1 MLFAVRF
8 IDKPNQ
14 HGTRKQSLQAH
25 LDWLDQHQE
34 CVLIGGSLRLEPDQ
48 QAVGGLWIVEA
59 SSKAEIASLIQTDP
73 FWIQGLRQSY
83 EIFHW
88 SKAFADRK
96 IAI

>member
-14 HGTRKQSLQAH
+14 HETRKQWLQAH

-48 QAVGGLWIVEA
+48 QAVWLMDSGSKQQGGNRIPDPNRPVLDTGATSILRNFSLVE
-59 SSKAEIASLIQTDP
+59 SVC
-73 FWIQGLRQSY
+73 R
-83 EIFHW
+83 
-88 SKAFADRK
+88 
-96 IAI
+96 